1 MKNVEV
7 AKQLQQLRALM
18 ASAMSATSDL
28 TLQAQWARFFCV
40 LAAGLLENAISEIY
54 GEFVER
60 TSHPNVANY
69 AVSRLNKIQ
78 NPKADKF
85 IETARSFSRTWA
97 DDLEKFLAND
107 GRKEAIDGIMNT
119 RHQIAHGKNVG
130 ISFVRIQ
137 DYIDRA
143 EAVLKFIE
151 TQVRP

>member
-7 AKQLQQLRALM
+7 AKQLQQLRSLM
-18 ASAMSATSDL
+18 TSAISATTDL
-28 TLQAQWARFFCV
+28 TLQGQWARYFCI

-60 TSHPNVANY
+60 NSHPNVANY
-69 AVSRLNKIQ
+69 AVSRLNTIQ

-85 IETARSFSRTWA
+85 VETARSFSQIWA
-97 DDLEKFLAND
+97 EDLETFLAID

-119 RHQIAHGKNVG
+119 RHQIAHGKSVG

-137 DYIDRA
+137 EYIDRA
-143 EAVLKFIE
+143 EAVLEFIE